1 MSTPR
6 TQILTR
12 LYTLMVLLALL
23 PVLVVAQLLR
33 VHWVEGPTLRE
44 QGQQQAESIQT
55 IPAMRGTIFDR
66 AGRVLAT
73 NTARYELAVD
83 PGLKGFAPKALQFYK
98 NLERLTGTRARVYR
112 QRVRKS
118 KSPRYTLLERSLA
131 EAHKEI
137 VETWDIPGVMLTP
150 RFARRYTYGATGSHL
165 LGLVDADYVG
175 IDGVEKQYNEVLKG
189 QHGRRIVKR
198 DRRGYIKAYVGS
210 TTVEPEHGEH
220 LTLTID
226 VVRQAIL
233 EEELL
238 RGVAEAG
245 ARWGTAIA
253 MDPYTGAIL
262 ALANAPTYDLNRPS
276 AFPKDNRYN
285 HAIADRIE
293 PGSTFKLVTAIA
305 AIETGAI
312 SMEDTV
318 DTAAGFAVIR
328 GRGMYDTHGHG
339 RIPFREVLSQSSNIG
354 TAKTA
359 LRLEP
364 ETLYRYA
371 RDLGFGQHTW
381 IDLPAEVGGRLKKPH
396 EWSRLTQ
403 PWMSHGY
410 EVDVTPL
417 QMLVAYAALA
427 NGGIVVQPHVVAERR
442 NVRGERVW
450 RARQDSIRRAFTSET
465 ARTLM
470 PAFEEV
476 ITDGTAKRAAVEGL
490 RIAGKTGTAQKAKN
504 GSYNRRAYRAT
515 FVGFYPVEAPE
526 VAMIVVLDEPKTSGY
541 GGVVSAP
548 IFQRTTERW
557 VGTFPNIAARIA
569 PSEPIPA
576 REEVQIPDVV
586 NQPVTVAIGR
596 LVATGFSVNDI
607 RAKGFEAVAVQMPP
621 AGTLTAASGA
631 VALEVAADA
640 AQGNTM
646 PDVVG
651 LSTRQA
657 VAWLSALGTHVEVKG
672 RGVVLKQ
679 YPAAGQTLP
688 PRVALTAKRG

>member
-1 MSTPR
+1 
-6 TQILTR
+6 
-12 LYTLMVLLALL
+12 MVVLALL
-23 PVLVVAQLLR
+23 PVLVVGQLLR
-33 VHWVEGPTLRE
+33 VHWLEGPALRA
-44 QGQQQAESIQT
+44 QGQKQAESIQT
-55 IPAMRGTIFDR
+55 IPGMRGTIFDR
-66 AGRVLAT
+66 AGRVLAA

-83 PGLKGFAPKALQFYK
+83 PGLKGFAPKAREFYQK
-98 NLERLTGTRARVYR
+98 LERLTGTRARVYR
-112 QRVRKS
+112 QRVARS
-118 KSPRYTLLERSLA
+118 KSPRYARLERSLS
-131 EAHKEI
+131 EAHKEV
-137 VETWDIPGVMLTP
+137 VETWDVPGVLLTP
-150 RFARRYTYGATGSHL
+150 RFARRYTYGTTASHL
-165 LGLVDADYVG
+165 LGLVNADYRG
-175 IDGVEKQYNEVLKG
+175 IDGVEKQYDAVLKG
-189 QHGRRIVKR
+189 QAGRRIVKR

-210 TTVEPEHGEH
+210 TSVAPAHGQH
-220 LTLTID
+220 LIMTID

-238 RGVAEAG
+238 RGVAESG

-253 MDPYTGAIL
+253 MDPHTGAIL

-312 SMEDTV
+312 GMEDTV
-318 DTAAGFAVIR
+318 DTAAGYAVIR

-339 RIPFREVLSQSSNIG
+339 RIPFREVISQSSNIG

-359 LRLEP
+359 LRLKP

-371 RDLGFGQHTW
+371 RNLGFGQPTW

-427 NGGIVVQPHVVAERR
+427 NGGVVVQPHVVAERR
-442 NVRGERVW
+442 NLHGERVW
-450 RARQDSIRRAFTSET
+450 VARQDSVRRAFTPET
-465 ARTLM
+465 ARRLM

-490 RIAGKTGTAQKAKN
+490 RIAGKTGTAQKAKD

-515 FVGFYPVEAPE
+515 FVGFYPIEKPE
-526 VAMIVVLDEPKTSGY
+526 VVMIVVLDEPKTSGY

-557 VGTFPNIAARIA
+557 MGTFPSIAARIA
-569 PSEPIPA
+569 PPEPIPA
-576 REEVQIPDVV
+576 REEVQIPDVR
-586 NQPVTVAIGR
+586 NQPATVAISR
-596 LVATGFSVNDI
+596 LVATGFSVKDT
-607 RAKGFEAVAVQMPP
+607 RAQGFNPVSAQQPP
-621 AGTLTAASGA
+621 AGVTAALKA
-631 VALEVAADA
+631 PVALKVAPDGQ
-640 AQGNTM
+640 AQHTM
-646 PDVVG
+646 PNLVG

-657 VAWLSALGTHVEVKG
+657 VAWLLALGTEVKLNG
-672 RGVVLKQ
+672 RGMVLEQ
-679 YPAAGQTLP
+679 HPRAGQALP
-688 PRVALTAKRG
+688 ARAVLTGQRG